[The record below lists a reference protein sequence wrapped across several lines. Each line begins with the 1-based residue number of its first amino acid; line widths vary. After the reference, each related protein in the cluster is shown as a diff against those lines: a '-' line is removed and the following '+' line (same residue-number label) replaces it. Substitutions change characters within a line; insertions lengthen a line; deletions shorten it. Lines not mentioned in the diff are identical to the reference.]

1 MTEGKDQPPKPP
13 DVRRRRAGLPAS
25 TSVVAEK
32 TFTSPGGR
40 AYRIIRTNEKDPKD
54 PEEPVP
60 REEAGKGPS
69 TPTVLKRS
77 CGDPRRA

>member
-1 MTEGKDQPPKPP
+1 MTEGKDQLPKPS
-13 DVRRRRAGLPAS
+13 DVGRRAGLPAS

-40 AYRIIRTNEKDPKD
+40 AYRIIRTNERDPKD

-60 REEAGKGPS
+60 RKEAVKGR
-69 TPTVLKRS
+69 PTESFEKSR
-77 CGDPRRA
+77 GDHRKC

>member
-13 DVRRRRAGLPAS
+13 DVGRRRAGLPAS

-40 AYRIIRTNEKDPKD
+40 AYRIIRTNEKDP
-54 PEEPVP
+54 EEPVP
-60 REEAGKGPS
+60 REEAGKGQ
-69 TPTVLKRS
+69 RN
-77 CGDPRRA
+77 RRPG

>member
-1 MTEGKDQPPKPP
+1 MTEGRDQLPKPP
-13 DVRRRRAGLPAS
+13 DAGRRRAGLPAS

-54 PEEPVP
+54 PVS
-60 REEAGKGPS
+60 REEADKGP
-69 TPTVLKRS
+69 TNQNFEKS
-77 CGDPRRA
+77 CGDHRKC